1 MGKVPWNRVIYNEF
15 VSLSYL
21 TEEEEKILKTRIAGW
36 SQVKQCQSL
45 KISLATLNR
54 RIGKIKAKYA
64 DAQKY
69 SAILPSMDEI
79 DL

>member
-15 VSLSYL
+15 VSLSCL

-36 SQVKQCQSL
+36 SQVKQCQTY

-64 DAQKY
+64 DVQKY
-69 SAILPSMDEI
+69 SDVLPSMDEI